1 MQNYEKKKNYS
12 LRNIVN
18 ARSNDINVETG
29 VLIVLSL
36 VKDIRDIYYSKRMIN
51 DFSPSRTQTKV
62 VLFEKR
68 EQTIHSTQ
76 QYCAQLKI
84 QK

>member
-1 MQNYEKKKNYS
+1 MLNYEKKKNYS

-36 VKDIRDIYYSKRMIN
+36 VKEIHDIYYSKRMIN
-51 DFSPSRTQTKV
+51 DFSPPRIQTKV

-76 QYCAQLKI
+76 QYRVQLKI